1 MFICS
6 QWSCG
11 WLIKFWLLKLFMI
24 TRQSKLVRWEL
35 SISQED
41 IWLRQNSKCIFVVQ
55 RRVGG
60 WVVLDLFICWSSIVE
75 LLMWWRL
82 DGGSS
87 KYIIIIVCKLTLP
100 VNTFNQRRFIRN
112 QVENNYMA
120 VGSEVTILRK
130 RSQLVWKIRPT
141 TKR

>member
-87 KYIIIIVCKLTLP
+87 KYIIIIVCRLTLS